1 MALLPFAKTIFA
13 CWRTLVP
20 PCMCEFTSRRRRFC
34 YSQIVFYWH
43 RFHFSCFPGWEKTL
57 LLFINCFLLAP
68 IALFM
73 FSRVGEDAFVIHKTL
88 YGAAESF
95 SHVSSSGRRRFCYSQ
110 LFRDAVNIF
119 VFSRVWRRRFC
130 YSQNNFA
137 LTSFSI
143 ISSGRRCFCYS

>member
-1 MALLPFAKTIFA
+1 MALLPFAKTILA

-20 PCMCEFTSRRRRFC
+20 PCMCGFTSRRRRFC

-119 VFSRVWRRRFC
+119 LFCVFPCVEKAVLLFTK
-130 YSQNNFA
+130 QF
-137 LTSFSI
+137 SFSI
-143 ISSGRRCFCYS
+143 ISSGRRCFCNS